1 MDKTLELLKLAKD
14 GDKVAKD
21 KLVESNVGLVW
32 SIARRFVNRGYDID
46 DIYQLGCIGLIKA
59 IDKFDFSFEV
69 KFSTYAVPM
78 ITGEIKR
85 FLRDDGMIKISRSLK
100 ELAYK
105 ISVTKDMYMKE
116 YNREPSIQDIA
127 RKLNVDEEEIVMAL
141 EANKD
146 VESIYKTVY
155 EGENENVYLIDKLA
169 CTVDESQKVVDRTAL
184 VEAIDKL
191 DETMKNI
198 IVYRYFNDKTQSYVS
213 DKLGISQVQVSR
225 LEKKA
230 LAHLLQLLVYLSFR
244 KM

>member
-85 FLRDDGMIKISRSLK
+85 YLRDDGMIKISRSLK

-169 CTVDESQKVVDRTAL
+169 CAVDESQKVVDRTAL

-230 LAHLLQLLVYLSFR
+230 LAHLLQL
-244 KM
+244 

>member
-116 YNREPSIQDIA
+116 HNREPSIQYIA
-127 RKLNVDEEEIVMAL
+127 KKLNVDEEEIVMAL

-169 CTVDESQKVVDRTAL
+169 CAVDESQKVVDRTAL

-191 DETMKNI
+191 DETMKDI

>member
-32 SIARRFVNRGYDID
+32 SIARRFVNRGYGID

-230 LAHLLQLLVYLSFR
+230 LAHLLQL
-244 KM
+244 